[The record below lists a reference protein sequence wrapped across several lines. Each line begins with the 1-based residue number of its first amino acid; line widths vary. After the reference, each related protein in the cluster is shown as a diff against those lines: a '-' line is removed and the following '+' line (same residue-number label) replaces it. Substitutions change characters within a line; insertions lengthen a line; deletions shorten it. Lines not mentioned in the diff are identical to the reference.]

1 MWLYIW
7 SRQARRPVA
16 QAGKDDSVAEFNTAL
31 ETGTK
36 LWNSISGVPLWAK
49 IVGVIV
55 VIVVIIA
62 VTQMLGGEGGGE

>member
-1 MWLYIW
+1 MP
-7 SRQARRPVA
+7 SDARV
-16 QAGKDDSVAEFNTAL
+16 GKERCVAEFNKAL

-55 VIVVIIA
+55 VVIVV
-62 VTQMLGGEGGGE
+62 VVVMQMLGGEGGGE

>member
-1 MWLYIW
+1 
-7 SRQARRPVA
+7 
-16 QAGKDDSVAEFNTAL
+16 VAEFNKAL

>member
-1 MWLYIW
+1 M
-7 SRQARRPVA
+7 
-16 QAGKDDSVAEFNTAL
+16 AEFNKAL

-55 VIVVIIA
+55 VVIVVI
-62 VTQMLGGEGGGE
+62 VVMQQLGGEGGGD